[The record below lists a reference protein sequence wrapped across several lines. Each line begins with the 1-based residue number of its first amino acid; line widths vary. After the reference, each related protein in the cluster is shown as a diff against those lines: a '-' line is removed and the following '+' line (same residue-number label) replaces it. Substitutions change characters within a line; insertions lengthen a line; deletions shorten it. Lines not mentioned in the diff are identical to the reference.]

1 MSGDLKKILSNTL
14 WMIFDK
20 VFLLVLNLVVT
31 VKIANYFGVME
42 YGNYQYAVSVVAIL
56 EILVAF
62 VDGRVVK
69 KRYIHNDPDNLVF
82 NASICRVI
90 FSIGSALIGLIFIVA
105 TNRGIQ
111 FSIMFSILLTNSI
124 LVNLRFGMANR
135 FEYLLKSKK
144 TVIAADISALLSS
157 ILQLIAVRL
166 QCSIITISVI
176 AAISSGVNLCI
187 VAIQYKTE
195 FAKKG
200 KLYLD
205 KNLIKDLIKESTPLA
220 IAASCATIYTRC
232 DSVMLGSMMTAGE
245 VGIYSITV
253 KLISVVQIVISPIRE
268 SVYPKLITLY
278 AKDKDEYAR
287 RYIQISSLLTWIY
300 ICGVTLSFV
309 ILPYAFRFLKPE
321 YAEAF
326 PVYRI
331 HVIGTF
337 FMYNAALR
345 AGHYTL
351 INRGSILTYSQIAS
365 VIVNVVLNIIGIK
378 YLGMYGAAFATVV
391 TQGLSL
397 FISNLAFGK
406 DGREVFMW
414 QVKALNPL
422 SMFTCRPIVS
432 P

>member
-1 MSGDLKKILSNTL
+1 MSGDLRKILSNTL

-42 YGNYQYAVSVVAIL
+42 YGNYQYAVSVVTIL

-69 KRYIHNDPDNLVF
+69 KRYIYNDPGNLVY
-82 NASICRVI
+82 NATICRVI
-90 FSIGSALIGLIFIVA
+90 FSVGTALIGLIFIIVA
-105 TNRGIQ
+105 KRGNQ
-111 FSIMFSILLTNSI
+111 FSIMFSILLINSI

-157 ILQLIAVRL
+157 ILQLTVVQL
-166 QCSIITISVI
+166 QGTIITISVI
-176 AAISSGVNLCI
+176 ATVSSGVNLCI
-187 VAIQYKTE
+187 VAIQYKNE
-195 FAKKG
+195 FANKT
-200 KLYLD
+200 KLRLD
-205 KNLIKDLIKESTPLA
+205 KKLIKDLIKESTPLA

-232 DSVMLGSMMTAGE
+232 DSVMLGSMMTATE
-245 VGIYSITV
+245 VGIYSISV
-253 KLISVVQIVISPIRE
+253 KLISVVQIAILPIRE
-268 SVYPKLITLY
+268 SVYPKLISLY
-278 AKDKDEYAR
+278 TKDKNEYAR

-300 ICGVTLSFV
+300 ICGVTLSFI
-309 ILPYAFRFLKPE
+309 ILPYAFRILKPE

-326 PVYRI
+326 QVYKI

-337 FMYNAALR
+337 FMYNAGLR

-351 INRGSILTYSQIAS
+351 ISRGSILTYSQIAS
-365 VIVNVVLNIIGIK
+365 VIVNVVLNIVGIK
-378 YLGMYGAAFATVV
+378 YLGMYGAALATII

-397 FISNLAFGK
+397 FVSNLVFGK
-406 DGREVFMW
+406 DGREIFMW
-414 QVKALNPL
+414 QVKAINPL
-422 SMFTCRPIVS
+422 SMR
-432 P
+432 

>member
-20 VFLLVLNLVVT
+20 VFLLILNLVVT
-31 VKIANYFGVME
+31 VKIANY
-42 YGNYQYAVSVVAIL
+42 AVSVVTIL

-69 KRYIHNDPDNLVF
+69 KRYITNNPDNLVF
-82 NASICRVI
+82 NATICRVI
-90 FSIGSALIGLIFIVA
+90 FSIGTALIGLIFIVVSQ
-105 TNRGIQ
+105 RGTQ
-111 FSIMFSILLTNSI
+111 FSVMFSILLINSI

-157 ILQLIAVRL
+157 ILQLIAVQL

-176 AAISSGVNLCI
+176 AAISSGINLSI

-195 FAKKG
+195 FTRKG
-200 KLYLD
+200 ILYFD
-205 KNLIKDLIKESTPLA
+205 KSLIKQLIKESTPLA

-232 DSVMLGSMMTAGE
+232 DSVMLGSMMTAAE
-245 VGIYSITV
+245 VGIYSISV
-253 KLISVVQIVISPIRE
+253 KLISAVQIAIVPIRE

-278 AKDKDEYAR
+278 AKDKNEYAK
-287 RYIQISSLLTWIY
+287 RYVQISSLLTWIY
-300 ICGVTLSFV
+300 ICGVSLSFV
-309 ILPYAFRFLKPE
+309 VLPYAFRFLKPE

-351 INRGSILTYSQIAS
+351 INRGSILTYSQIVS
-365 VIVNVVLNIIGIK
+365 VIVNVILNIVGIK
-378 YLGMYGAAFATVV
+378 YLGMYGAAFATIV

-397 FISNLAFGK
+397 FLSNLAFGK
-406 DGREVFMW
+406 EGREVFIW
-414 QVKALNPL
+414 QVKAVNPL
-422 SMFTCRPIVS
+422 SMLRH
-432 P
+432 

>member
-1 MSGDLKKILSNTL
+1 VSGDLRKILSNTL

-42 YGNYQYAVSVVAIL
+42 YGNYQYAVSVVTIL

-69 KRYIHNDPDNLVF
+69 KRYIYNDPGNLVY
-82 NASICRVI
+82 NATICRVI
-90 FSIGSALIGLIFIVA
+90 FSVGTALIGLIFIIVA
-105 TNRGIQ
+105 KRGNQ
-111 FSIMFSILLTNSI
+111 FSIMFSILLINSI

-157 ILQLIAVRL
+157 ILQLTVVQL
-166 QCSIITISVI
+166 QGTIITISVI
-176 AAISSGVNLCI
+176 ATVSSGVNLCI
-187 VAIQYKTE
+187 VAIQYKNE
-195 FAKKG
+195 FANKT
-200 KLYLD
+200 KLRLD
-205 KNLIKDLIKESTPLA
+205 KKLIKDLIKESTPLA

-232 DSVMLGSMMTAGE
+232 DSVMLGSMMTATE
-245 VGIYSITV
+245 VGIYSISV
-253 KLISVVQIVISPIRE
+253 KLISVVQIAILPIRE
-268 SVYPKLITLY
+268 SVYPKLISLY
-278 AKDKDEYAR
+278 TKDKNEYAR

-300 ICGVTLSFV
+300 ICGVTLSFI
-309 ILPYAFRFLKPE
+309 ILPYAFRILKPE

-326 PVYRI
+326 QVYKI

-337 FMYNAALR
+337 FMYNAGLR

-351 INRGSILTYSQIAS
+351 ISRGSILTYSQIAS
-365 VIVNVVLNIIGIK
+365 VIVNVVLNIVGIK
-378 YLGMYGAAFATVV
+378 YLGMYGAALATII

-397 FISNLAFGK
+397 FVSNLVFGK
-406 DGREVFMW
+406 DGREIFMW
-414 QVKALNPL
+414 QVKAINPL
-422 SMFTCRPIVS
+422 SMR
-432 P
+432 

>member
-1 MSGDLKKILSNTL
+1 MWKADSVSGDLKRILSNTL

-20 VFLLVLNLVVT
+20 VFLLILNLVVT
-31 VKIANYFGVME
+31 VKIANYFGVLE

-56 EILVAF
+56 EIFVTF

-69 KRYIHNDPDNLVF
+69 KRYITNDPDNLVY

-90 FSIGSALIGLIFIVA
+90 FSVGTAIIGLIFIVVA
-105 TNRGIQ
+105 QRGTQ
-111 FSIMFSILLTNSI
+111 FSVMFSILLINSI

-200 KLYLD
+200 KFYLD
-205 KNLIKDLIKESTPLA
+205 KTLIKELIKESTPLA

-232 DSVMLGSMMTAGE
+232 DSVMLGSMMTAAE
-245 VGIYSITV
+245 VGIYSISV
-253 KLISVVQIVISPIRE
+253 KLISVVQIAISPIRE
-268 SVYPKLITLY
+268 SVYPKLITLH
-278 AKDKDEYAR
+278 AKDKNEYAK
-287 RYIQISSLLTWIY
+287 RYVQISSLLTWIY
-300 ICGVTLSFV
+300 ICGVSLSFV
-309 ILPYAFRFLKPE
+309 VLPYAFRFLKPE

-365 VIVNVVLNIIGIK
+365 VIVNVILNIVGIK
-378 YLGMYGAAFATVV
+378 YLGMYGAALATIV

-397 FISNLAFGK
+397 FLSNLAFGK
-406 DGREVFMW
+406 EGREVFIW

-422 SMFTCRPIVS
+422 SMFDH
-432 P
+432 